1 MSEVKEKPVKTKKKL
16 SRSALVL
23 IVGILIIAIP
33 VIIFLSIL
41 GISALH
47 SGTPRDGSRFDN
59 DLDPTITKDDISALQ
74 GDIEGLGSFDEVKVV
89 LSEGQLKIFIDTPDS
104 YTEQQVDSL
113 LTAAYNKV
121 NSRLPI
127 TTFFTAK
134 ESKKMYDLQINV
146 YTTAEASEIQA
157 TDSRQYKLLHK
168 NSAEEAY
175 GIDDMAHP
183 KNAQL
188 AAELEGLIET
198 PKGSDTGTAGDG
210 GEELPDD
217 GTESVDTTETTETT
231 D

>member
-1 MSEVKEKPVKTKKKL
+1 MSEVKEKPVKAKKKL

-23 IVGILIIAIP
+23 IFGLIIIAVP

-41 GISALH
+41 GISAMQTG
-47 SGTPRDGSRFDN
+47 SPREGSRFDG
-59 DLDPTITKDDISALQ
+59 DLDPTITSADVDALK
-74 GDIEGLGSFDEVKVV
+74 GDIEGLGSFEAVDVI
-89 LSEGQLKIFIDTPDS
+89 LSQGQLKIFIDTPDS

-127 TTFFTAK
+127 SKYFTAT

-146 YTTAEASEIQA
+146 FTTAEASEIEA
-157 TDSRQYKLLHK
+157 ANSRQYKLLHK
-168 NSAEEAY
+168 NSAEETY

-188 AAELEGLIET
+188 AAELEGRIET
-198 PKGSDTGTAGDG
+198 PTGSDTGTAGDG
-210 GEELPDD
+210 GEELID
-217 GTESVDTTETTETT
+217 ETTEGT
-231 D
+231 DTAD